1 MSRNIQAVAATVGE
15 TTQASA
21 KTAAA
26 AFQVQASRLDRLK
39 SLGFSAGEIAEVVA
53 PRRTLD
59 RRKKSPKP
67 LPLDESDRVLRLER
81 IMEHAERVLGSREKA
96 NLWLRR
102 PNRALDGAVP
112 MELLKSESG
121 AFHVSEVLGRVEFGM
136 YS

>member
-1 MSRNIQAVAATVGE
+1 MSNNIQAAAPAVDEKARAGTNPSV
-15 TTQASA
+15 SA
-21 KTAAA
+21 FK
-26 AFQVQASRLDRLK
+26 VPASRLEKLK

-81 IMEHAERVLGSREKA
+81 IMEHAERVLGTREKA

-102 PNRALDGAVP
+102 PNRALNGAIP

-121 AFHVSEVLGRVEFGM
+121 AFHVSEVLGHIEFGM

>member
-1 MSRNIQAVAATVGE
+1 MAKTSQAARTFDE
-15 TTQASA
+15 TDRTGA
-21 KTAAA
+21 KTATA
-26 AFQVQASRLDRLK
+26 AFQVQTSRLDTLR

-59 RRKKSPKP
+59 RRKKSLKL

-102 PNRALDGAVP
+102 PNRALNGAVP
-112 MELLKSESG
+112 IELLKSESG

>member
-1 MSRNIQAVAATVGE
+1 MSRTSHAVDETAQAG
-15 TTQASA
+15 A
-21 KTAAA
+21 KTAAT
-26 AFQVQASRLDRLK
+26 AFQVQANRLDKLK

-59 RRKKSPKP
+59 RRKKSLKP

-102 PNRALDGAVP
+102 PNRALNGTVP

-121 AFHVSEVLGRVEFGM
+121 AFHVSEVLGRIEFGM